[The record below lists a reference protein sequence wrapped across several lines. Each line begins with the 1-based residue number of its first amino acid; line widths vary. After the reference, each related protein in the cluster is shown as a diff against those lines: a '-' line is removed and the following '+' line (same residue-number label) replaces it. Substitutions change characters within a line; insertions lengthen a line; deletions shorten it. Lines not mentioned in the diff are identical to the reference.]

1 MLKSPVQLQ
10 LGPGQMYRGGHVQ
23 QRRGPCTCLCWL
35 WRQVSRY
42 HFVLSICWW
51 SSRPWSRVSLMEA
64 ALWRE
69 EFTYMKFGRSY
80 TVTLPRRSVFYRCQ
94 ANESL
99 FHSVI
104 QDWYEW
110 LSRPNFPLSPPPFPL
125 PCVCPWPKVKSI
137 ILHIKSTICF
147 DITMHANFKALILS
161 REERVYH
168 IIHLCRQHDLNL
180 QWIWSSIDSSFLQ
193 ILPD

>member
-1 MLKSPVQLQ
+1 
-10 LGPGQMYRGGHVQ
+10 
-23 QRRGPCTCLCWL
+23 
-35 WRQVSRY
+35 
-42 HFVLSICWW
+42 
-51 SSRPWSRVSLMEA
+51 MEA

-80 TVTLPRRSVFYRCQ
+80 TVTLPRRSVFYQCQ
-94 ANESL
+94 TNESL

-110 LSRPNFPLSPPPFPL
+110 LSRPNFPLSPSPFPL

-137 ILHIKSTICF
+137 ILHIKITICF

-161 REERVYH
+161 EEERVYH

-180 QWIWSSIDSSFLQ
+180 QWICSSIDSSFVQ
-193 ILPD
+193 ILPDQLQPPWPAQYLEVNKPEPVVQPLSSNFQN